1 MKGVQKKRWKST
13 PWKMGSSLFDGV
25 DWERWKKNK
34 IPLELSKVPTALE
47 LFSLRSRRN
56 KKDQDGPRRTLI
68 LMKAQ
73 DGPRRTLI
81 LKKAQNRPRGTL
93 ILKKAQ
99 DGPRRTLILKIVGRC
114 PWLKE
119 VGKLFST
126 YSKWKIIPKFPGVAT
141 TEQKM
146 KSCFWE
152 KCHCGRWSSVVLLP
166 LIVLFS
172 QVPPPRW

>member
-81 LKKAQNRPRGTL
+81 LKKAQKQTKRDP
-93 ILKKAQ
+93 
-99 DGPRRTLILKIVGRC
+99 DFEEGPRRT
-114 PWLKE
+114 KE
-119 VGKLFST
+119 GPDV
-126 YSKWKIIPKFPGVAT
+126 
-141 TEQKM
+141 
-146 KSCFWE
+146 
-152 KCHCGRWSSVVLLP
+152 
-166 LIVLFS
+166 
-172 QVPPPRW
+172 

>member
-68 LMKAQ
+68 LMEAQ

-81 LKKAQNRPRGTL
+81 LKKGPKQTKRDP
-93 ILKKAQ
+93 
-99 DGPRRTLILKIVGRC
+99 DFDEGPRRT
-114 PWLKE
+114 KE
-119 VGKLFST
+119 DPDFEDCGEVPLVERGGEIIFNIFKMEN
-126 YSKWKIIPKFPGVAT
+126 YSQI
-141 TEQKM
+141 
-146 KSCFWE
+146 SRSRY
-152 KCHCGRWSSVVLLP
+152 H
-166 LIVLFS
+166 
-172 QVPPPRW
+172 

>member
-1 MKGVQKKRWKST
+1 MQVVAVKGEASGRERRGANARRMRILMQKKRWKST

-93 ILKKAQ
+93 I
-99 DGPRRTLILKIVGRC
+99 
-114 PWLKE
+114 
-119 VGKLFST
+119 
-126 YSKWKIIPKFPGVAT
+126 
-141 TEQKM
+141 
-146 KSCFWE
+146 
-152 KCHCGRWSSVVLLP
+152 
-166 LIVLFS
+166 
-172 QVPPPRW
+172 

>member
-68 LMKAQ
+68 LMEAQ

-81 LKKAQNRPRGTL
+81 LKKGPKQTKRDP
-93 ILKKAQ
+93 
-99 DGPRRTLILKIVGRC
+99 DFDEGPRRTKKDPDFEEGPRRT
-114 PWLKE
+114 KE
-119 VGKLFST
+119 DPDFEDCGEVPLVERGGEIIFNIFKMEN
-126 YSKWKIIPKFPGVAT
+126 YSQI
-141 TEQKM
+141 
-146 KSCFWE
+146 SRSRY
-152 KCHCGRWSSVVLLP
+152 H
-166 LIVLFS
+166 
-172 QVPPPRW
+172 

>member
-81 LKKAQNRPRGTL
+81 LKKGPKQTKRDPDL
-93 ILKKAQ
+93 EE
-99 DGPRRTLILKIVGRC
+99 GPRRT
-114 PWLKE
+114 KE
-119 VGKLFST
+119 DPDFEDCGEVPLVERGGEIIFNIFKMEN
-126 YSKWKIIPKFPGVAT
+126 YSQI
-141 TEQKM
+141 
-146 KSCFWE
+146 SRSRY
-152 KCHCGRWSSVVLLP
+152 H
-166 LIVLFS
+166 
-172 QVPPPRW
+172 